1 MTHGLQIFEV
11 SSRLSWTA
19 NSHLVWGDMSAVP
32 PVIKIPQDQPV
43 PRLVVELPSR
53 PRVFFGNLRDILL
66 PRRLPPLELQSAP
79 APFWPD
85 VFVRRSLPW
94 YCFLESVG
102 YHVIAMT
109 LLIGFTHLFALRP
122 RIETKPTFDHSQI
135 VYYRPSEYLPSL
147 DTLRPSDAPPRK
159 ADPEFSRQP
168 IISVPREAANRSQTI
183 VTPPQV
189 KLKAD
194 VALPNIV
201 AWSDTLQ
208 KPRLAIPPA
217 PLSPAAQITRLPPT
231 LQNPVVAPPDANHLA
246 QRRNSPTLQDP
257 VAAPPSDLST
267 APTLAQGLQPALVA
281 PPQDI
286 ASSSSRKLGDM
297 NIASSAVIAPA
308 PQLPVA
314 AQGTMSGGR
323 GAPTLGAPQVA
334 PPPPSLSA
342 SGAAGSPGRVIAL
355 SARPDVNAP
364 PDPPAGNR
372 RGTFAATPEGH
383 AGASGAPGSLSGSS
397 SSGSASN
404 GGHGTGENGA
414 GSTSKSTADAPAGL
428 YVGSA
433 TKPAPVAGDPATKT
447 VAPSVNPN
455 LVASVHPPRVTSAHP
470 MQPDSA
476 AKLSE
481 PERAVFGNRRF
492 YSVTLNM
499 PNLNSAGGS
508 WIIRF
513 AELTHDLSNRDP
525 NAPTE
530 DLSQPMATRKVDP
543 AYPMQ
548 LMRENVHGT
557 VILYAVIHADGSV
570 GNVRILRGVDQR
582 LDRYATEAVQQWKF
596 DPATKNG
603 TPVDVEATFQIP
615 FRPSTLGTNF

>member
-1 MTHGLQIFEV
+1 
-11 SSRLSWTA
+11 
-19 NSHLVWGDMSAVP
+19 MSAVL
-32 PVIKIPQDQPV
+32 PVNQIPQEPST
-43 PRLVVELPSR
+43 PRLLVELPSR
-53 PRVFFGNLRDILL
+53 PRVFFGNLRDTLL
-66 PRRLPPLELQSAP
+66 PRRLPPLELHSAP
-79 APFWPD
+79 AQFWPD

-94 YCFLESVG
+94 YAFLESCA

-109 LLIGFTHLFALRP
+109 LLLGLTRIFALRP
-122 RIETKPTFDHSQI
+122 RVEPKPAFDHSQVI
-135 VYYRPSEYLPSL
+135 YYRPAEYLPPL
-147 DTLRPSDAPPRK
+147 DTLRASNDPPRK
-159 ADPEFSRQP
+159 ADPEVSAQP
-168 IISVPREAANRSQTI
+168 IISVPREADNRSQTI

-189 KLKAD
+189 KLKTDA
-194 VALPNIV
+194 ALPNIV
-201 AWSDTLQ
+201 AWSDTAQ

-217 PLSPAAQITRLPPT
+217 PVSPAAEITRLAPT
-231 LQNPVVAPPDANHLA
+231 LQNSVVAPPDPARVSE
-246 QRRNSPTLQDP
+246 RRSSPTLQDP
-257 VAAPPSDLST
+257 VAAPPSDLRST
-267 APTLAQGLQPALVA
+267 APTLGQGLQPALIA

-297 NIASSAVIAPA
+297 TIAPSDVIAPA

-314 AQGTMSGGR
+314 AQRTVPGGR
-323 GAPTLGAPQVA
+323 GAPSLGTPQVA
-334 PPPPSLSA
+334 PPPPSLAASA
-342 SGAAGSPGRVIAL
+342 GSGSPGRVIAL
-355 SARPDVNAP
+355 SVHPAVKAP

-383 AGASGAPGSLSGSS
+383 PGASGTPGSLSASS
-397 SSGSASN
+397 ATGSASS
-404 GGHGTGENGA
+404 GGHRAGENGG
-414 GSTSKSTADAPAGL
+414 GSAAKLTADAPPGL
-428 YVGSA
+428 YVGNA
-433 TKPAPVAGDPATKT
+433 PKPAPVAGDPASKT
-447 VAPSVNPN
+447 EATSVNPN
-455 LVASVHPPRVTSAHP
+455 LIASVRPARVTSARP

-525 NAPTE
+525 NSATA

-570 GNVRILRGVDQR
+570 GNVRILRGVDER
-582 LDRYATEAVQQWKF
+582 LDRFATEAVQQWKF
-596 DPATKNG
+596 EPAIKNG
-603 TPVDVEATFQIP
+603 SPVDVEATFQIP
-615 FRPSTLGTNF
+615 FRPARVGTNF